1 MGIDLPVGGV
11 FVDSR
16 TSFPVGMFVAISGRN
31 HDGHDYIEDLYS
43 RGVRA
48 FMVERDVV
56 LPSDAGVVK
65 VEDSV
70 AALQVLAADWRGKFA
85 GTVVG
90 ITGSNGK
97 TVVKEWISAT
107 APAGVKVFRS
117 PKSWNS
123 QIGVPLSLLM
133 IEGDEDVAV
142 IEAGISQSGE
152 MERLARMIR
161 PDVGIL
167 TMLGDAH
174 QENFESS
181 EQKRAEKMLLFE
193 GVREMVEGN
202 SNRELVEGLWRTL
215 GYDVEAGEMPPVAMR
230 LELKEGING
239 SLLVDD
245 SYNSDINSL
254 GIALDYLQSVSGGRP
269 RTLVLGDILQSGF
282 TDDDLYARV
291 DDMVSRSGVER
302 LVAVGERICRHKFGI
317 PTEYYNSV
325 ETFLGALRRDDVAGR
340 AILIKGNRGSR
351 FERLGHA
358 LSSRSHTTVLEV
370 DLDSVVHN
378 LNMLRV
384 PGVRT
389 MAMVK
394 ASAYGHGAYEIA
406 ATMQHQ
412 GVDYLAV
419 AFADE
424 GVALRER
431 GITMPV
437 VVLNADSDSF
447 ELMVSNSLEPEIYN
461 FESLAAFSDA
471 LVRHGERNY
480 PVHIK
485 FDTGMHRLGFDEGDL
500 ERLADELEK
509 HSALL
514 RVGSVFSHLSCA
526 DDPSMDDF
534 TRSQILLFGRMSD
547 ALFARLPYVPL
558 RHLANS
564 AGSVRFPEARFDLV
578 RLGLGL
584 YGFGADGLRPVST
597 LRTRVVQVRDLASG
611 EAVGYGCEGVVGR
624 PSRVATISVGY
635 ADGLRRSLGNGRWK
649 MMVRGTEVPT
659 LGRISMDT
667 CALDVTGVDV
677 QVGDPVTV
685 FGTHASVEAMATAL
699 GTIPYEVMT
708 SIAPRVKRVY
718 VKD

>member
-1 MGIDLPVGGV
+1 MVVDGV

-16 TSFPVGMFVAISGRN
+16 TSVPAGMFVAISGRN
-31 HDGHDYIEDLYS
+31 HDGHDYVGELYD

-48 FMVERDVV
+48 FMVEREVA
-56 LPSDAGVVK
+56 LPADAGVVR

-70 AALQVLAADWRGKFA
+70 EALQALAADWRGRF
-85 GTVVG
+85 GGVVVG

-97 TVVKEWISAT
+97 TVVKEWVAAT

-123 QIGVPLSLLM
+123 QVGVPLSVLM

-142 IEAGISQSGE
+142 IEAGISQPGE
-152 MERLARMIR
+152 MEKLARVVR
-161 PDVGIL
+161 PDIGIL
-167 TMLGDAH
+167 TMIGDAH
-174 QENFESS
+174 QENFESP
-181 EQKRAEKMLLFE
+181 EQKLREKMLLFE
-193 GVREMVEGN
+193 GAREVVGGD
-202 SNRELVEGLWRTL
+202 SNRESVEGVWRAL
-215 GYDVEAGEMPPVAMR
+215 GYDVEVGEMPPVAMR
-230 LELKEGING
+230 LELKEGVNG
-239 SLLVDD
+239 SVLVDD

-254 GIALDYLQSVSGGRP
+254 GIALDYLQSVAGGRP

-282 TDDDLYARV
+282 SDDELYARV
-291 DDMVSRSGVER
+291 GDMVSRSGVDR
-302 LVAVGERICRHKFGI
+302 LVAVGERIGRHRFAV
-317 PTEYYNSV
+317 PTEFYANV
-325 ETFLGALRRDDVAGR
+325 EAFLAALRRDDVAGR

-370 DLDSVVHN
+370 DLDAVVHN
-378 LNMLRV
+378 LNTLRV
-384 PGVRT
+384 PGIRT

-431 GITMPV
+431 GIAMPV
-437 VVLNADSDSF
+437 VVLNADADSF
-447 ELMVSNSLEPEIYN
+447 ELMVASALEPEIYN
-461 FESLAAFSDA
+461 FESLAAFADVLA
-471 LVRHGERNY
+471 RHGERNY

-485 FDTGMHRLGFDEGDL
+485 LDTGMHRLGFGEGDM
-500 ERLADELEK
+500 ERLADELDK
-509 HSALL
+509 HSQLL
-514 RVGSVFSHLSCA
+514 RVGSVFSHLACA
-526 DDPSMDDF
+526 DDPAMDDF
-534 TRSQILLFGRMSD
+534 THGQIAAFERMSG
-547 ALFARLPYVPL
+547 ALCAKLPYVPL

-564 AGSVRFPEARFDLV
+564 AGAVRFPEARFDMV

-584 YGFGADGLRPVST
+584 YGFGTPGLRPVST
-597 LRTRVVQVRDLASG
+597 LRTRVVQVRDLAEG
-611 EAVGYGCEGVVGR
+611 EAVGYGCEGAVSR

-635 ADGLRRSLGNGRWK
+635 ADGLRRHLGNGRWK
-649 MMVRGTEVPT
+649 MMVRGVEVPT

-667 CALDVTGVDV
+667 CVLDVTDVDV
-677 QVGDPVTV
+677 QVGDRVEV
-685 FGTHASVEAMATAL
+685 FGAHASVEDMAAVL

-708 SIAPRVKRVY
+708 AIAPRVKRVY
-718 VKD
+718 VKE